1 MRISTAVVFVS
12 LIGGLSACGSSPSAP
27 TTTPPPSTS
36 PPPSSPPPLPVQL
49 VVFSDPS
56 STFMTS
62 DVRDVQGQIVR
73 FDMANHALIWAATDR
88 SFSGYPVTGYLIG
101 SGFQVRFGTEA
112 GERRAYFTETGPAT
126 ICDIDVVN
134 GQLSILPTSVRVPG
148 GG

>member
-1 MRISTAVVFVS
+1 MRISTAVLFLT
-12 LIGGLSACGSSPSAP
+12 LIGGISACGSSPSAP
-27 TTTPPPSTS
+27 TTPPP
-36 PPPSSPPPLPVQL
+36 PRPVQL

-56 STFMTS
+56 STFTTS

-88 SFSGYPVTGYLIG
+88 SFSGYPVSGYLIG
-101 SGFQVRFGTEA
+101 SSFQVRFGTEA

-126 ICDIDVVN
+126 ICDIEVVN
-134 GQLSILPTSVRVPG
+134 GQLSILPTNVPVPG